1 MDLIGENALVE
12 HFFRHEYG
20 RLVAGLVHR
29 FGARWLSL
37 AEDSV
42 QAALL
47 RAMQSW
53 PRQGIPNNPSAW
65 LRRAAYNSAIDAIRR
80 ESTFTELLPRIAPS
94 QTEPNPPD
102 FDRAID
108 DDPLR
113 LLFICCH
120 PELSVESQFALS
132 LKVVCGFGVT
142 EIARGL
148 LATEAAIL
156 KRLTRAKEVLREV
169 GMNADPLS
177 NAELVAR
184 RDSVHA
190 ILYLLFNEGYHSS
203 RSDELLRR
211 DLCEEAI
218 RQADMLARHPTLGS
232 PAGEALLALML
243 LHAARFDARQ
253 EASGELVLLEDQDRE
268 RWDRSL
274 IVAGMNWLTRA
285 ARGEQLTPY
294 HLEAAIA
301 AEHCRANHY
310 SATDWKRIV
319 ELYDLL
325 CQLKPNWLYE
335 LNRAIAVGCLHGPQ
349 AGLRR
354 LLEIK
359 NHTSARY
366 SHLHTAIGELYRR
379 CGEATLAREH
389 FAEALNLAAN
399 ESEKE
404 HLLRR
409 LQDEPPKDTD

>member
-1 MDLIGENALVE
+1 MELTGENALVE

-37 AEDSV
+37 AEDAV

-47 RAMQSW
+47 RAVQSW
-53 PRQGIPNNPSAW
+53 PRRGVPDNPAAW
-65 LRRAAYNSAIDAIRR
+65 LRRAAYNSAIDSIRR
-80 ESTFTELLPRIAPS
+80 EATFAELLPKIAPPPP
-94 QTEPNPPD
+94 EPPPPD
-102 FDRAID
+102 LDRPLD

-120 PELSVESQFALS
+120 PELSVESQLALS

-148 LATEAAIL
+148 LATEAAVL
-156 KRLTRAKEVLREV
+156 KRLTRAKEVLREA
-169 GMNADPLS
+169 GMNADPLPE
-177 NAELVAR
+177 AELLAR

-203 RSDELLRR
+203 RSDALLRH

-274 IVAGMNWLTRA
+274 IVAGMNWLSRA
-285 ARGEQLTPY
+285 ARGEQLTAY

-301 AEHCRANHY
+301 AEHCRAASY
-310 SATDWKRIV
+310 ATTDWKRIV

-325 CQLKPNWLYE
+325 CRLKPNWLSE
-335 LNRAIAVGCLHGPQ
+335 LNRAIAVGCLHGPR

-354 LLEIK
+354 LLEIEK
-359 NHTSARY
+359 DTGARY

-379 CGEATLAREH
+379 CGESERARQH
-389 FAEALNLAAN
+389 FAEALKLAAN
-399 ESEKE
+399 DSEKE

-409 LQDEPPKDTD
+409 LQADSSDG